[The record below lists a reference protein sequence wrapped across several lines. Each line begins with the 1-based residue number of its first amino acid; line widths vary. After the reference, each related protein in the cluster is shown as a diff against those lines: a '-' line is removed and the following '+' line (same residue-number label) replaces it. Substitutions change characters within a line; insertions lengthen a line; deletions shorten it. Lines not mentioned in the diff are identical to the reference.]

1 MLNRRELLVIG
12 AGSLISS
19 AAIREALGQSNR
31 PVFGGWLQIPGVSD
45 YTPRAR
51 AYSQAIKG
59 VSEGKASVLWPI
71 YEKVTGKKFRPNDQ
85 GDVGTCC
92 GEAGTMGGQFVSAV
106 QIAEKKRPE
115 EYKGPFSVEYTYAS
129 SRHEIGKDAIKRG
142 RDGSTGEWTTE
153 SMKRYGLLPRDK
165 YGPYDLRTHSGS
177 LARKWGE
184 HGVGVPDVLEP
195 IAKKHP
201 IKLAPLVESWAEAAD
216 CIAAGSPVLLCS
228 SIGYNEVC
236 DRQGF
241 LTHDRIWYHAMLLV
255 GADRRKGKREGGC
268 IINSWGPDWLVQRQ
282 HELGTPAGGFWADA
296 WAIDRAIKQRDSYA
310 LSDFVGFRRRN
321 LEYLLY

>member
-1 MLNRRELLVIG
+1 MLNRRELLAIG
-12 AGSLISS
+12 AGCLLSGG
-19 AAIREALGQSNR
+19 AIREALAQSTQ

-45 YTPRAR
+45 YAPRASR
-51 AYSQAIKG
+51 FTQAIRG
-59 VSEGKASVLWPI
+59 ASAGKASVLWPI
-71 YEKVTGKKFRPNDQ
+71 YEKVTGTKFYPNFQ
-85 GDVGTCC
+85 GSYGTCC
-92 GEAGTMGGQFVSAV
+92 GEAGTMGAQFVSAI

-115 EYKGPFSVEYTYAS
+115 EHKGPFSVEYTYAS
-129 SRHEIGKDAIKRG
+129 SRVEVGRG
-142 RDGSTGEWTTE
+142 QIRRGDGSSGEWTAQ
-153 SMKRYGLLPRDK
+153 SMQRLGLLPRGK
-165 YGPYDLRTHSGS
+165 YGKYDLRVHDGAT
-177 LARKWGE
+177 ARAWGRS
-184 HGVGVPDVLEP
+184 GVGVPDELE
-195 IAKKHP
+195 ALGKQHP
-201 IKLAPLVESWAEAAD
+201 IKLAPLVENWEEAAD

-228 SIGYNEVC
+228 SVGYNEVC

-241 LTHDRIWYHAMLLV
+241 LKHDRIWWHAMLLV

-296 WAIDRAIKQRDSYA
+296 RVIDKAIKQRDSYA